1 MAADVGCR
9 PIAGRRLSGAMVSEK
24 RVTRATLLLV
34 DRAAARLG
42 ARVALADEFR
52 ICGESDDV
60 EQAIR
65 LAKALQPDVC
75 LIGRDVAGHDLAS
88 VSEICH
94 AAPACAV
101 VVLSEERDVED
112 MLAAVRAGA
121 VGYVPGALEGDRLR
135 RIVAAAVN
143 DEAIVP
149 RTMVHELLLELRAG
163 GAGADALTA
172 RESQVL
178 GMLRRGQSTAC
189 DRRATP
195 DHAGHRAPAHIGA
208 GSEAGRRG
216 PVGADQ
222 QRSAGTRR
230 RSRRRTHA
238 RRRRSHPYLS
248 AVQPSEVRLRRR
260 RLVFGST
267 FARTR
272 GRTTWQ
278 QQ

>member
-1 MAADVGCR
+1 
-9 PIAGRRLSGAMVSEK
+9 MVSEK

-60 EQAIR
+60 EEAIR

-88 VSEICH
+88 VREICL

-101 VVLSEERDVED
+101 VVLSEVRDVED

-135 RIVAAAVN
+135 RIVAAA
-143 DEAIVP
+143 
-149 RTMVHELLLELRAG
+149 R
-163 GAGADALTA
+163 
-172 RESQVL
+172 Q
-178 GMLRRGQSTAC
+178 RRGDRPADDGARAAARAARGRCRCRRADRTGVSGAWHAAAGTEHRR

-195 DHAGHRAPAHIGA
+195 DHAGHAC
-208 GSEAGRRG
+208 
-216 PVGADQ
+216 
-222 QRSAGTRR
+222 AGTYRSWFGSWASR
-230 RSRRRTHA
+230 TGRSWSTSRREDTGA
-238 RRRRSHPYLS
+238 L
-248 AVQPSEVRLRRR
+248 
-260 RLVFGST
+260 
-267 FARTR
+267 ARTSAPR
-272 GRTTWQ
+272 SPASVPPVPERRPALGSPLTPAPFGLRINFRENQRHTTWQ